1 MCARGCKEE
10 GVDKTISLI
19 ERINLNSGDFSFTK
33 YHLNEFRNHKYI
45 YILFKEL
52 TDSIHRN

>member
-1 MCARGCKEE
+1 VCASECAY
-10 GVDKTISLI
+10 VDKTIWLI

-33 YHLNEFRNHKYI
+33 YHLNGFRNHKYM

-52 TDSIHRN
+52 LDSIHSN